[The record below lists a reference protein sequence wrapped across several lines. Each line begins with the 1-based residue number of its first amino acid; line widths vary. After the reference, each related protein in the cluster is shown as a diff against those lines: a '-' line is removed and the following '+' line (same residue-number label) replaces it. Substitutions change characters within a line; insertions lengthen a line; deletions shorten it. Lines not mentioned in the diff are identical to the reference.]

1 MLPFDNICK
10 TATGQGDDYTNG
22 CLLDYSYFKEHYKM
36 ILSKQQALYAGPK
49 AMQQIKFTGNLD
61 QEGTFFF
68 IIEEVKE
75 VFWIFHKKLCDF
87 CKFIFI

>member
-22 CLLDYSYFKEHYKM
+22 CLLDYSYFKDHYKM

-49 AMQQIKFTGNLD
+49 AMQQIKFTGNLIKK
-61 QEGTFFF
+61 EHFFSLL
-68 IIEEVKE
+68 
-75 VFWIFHKKLCDF
+75 KK
-87 CKFIFI
+87 